1 MIRRALGLLLV
12 AGALSAPAFAAG
24 RVECSTVTSV
34 RMKSNVAFCAFLP
47 PSYDQKKTQ
56 RFPVLYLLHGLGDN
70 HESLINTGSWNMVE
84 RLQEQKRIGEF
95 VIITPN
101 AGRSF
106 YINSKNG
113 RVPYE
118 DFFIREFMPA
128 MEKRFRIGTTRAQR
142 GISGISMGGYGA
154 MRFAFK
160 YPQMFAAVS
169 AHAPALIEKMPRG
182 AEHAGVARITG
193 TAFGT
198 PFDPV
203 FWERN
208 APFVFAKTFSP
219 NGLKIYFD
227 CGERDEYGFE
237 VGARA
242 MQRLLKSRKIPHE
255 AHIYPGNHG
264 WQYFAEH
271 LDESLEFQS
280 KALGAN

>member
-1 MIRRALGLLLV
+1 MTVVLPQPTEEQI
-12 AGALSAPAFAAG
+12 S
-24 RVECSTVTSV
+24 VEGGTIPRT
-34 RMKSNVAFCAFLP
+34 
-47 PSYDQKKTQ
+47 D
-56 RFPVLYLLHGLGDN
+56 FPVLYLLHGLGDN

-113 RVPYE
+113 KVPYE

-128 MEKRFRIGTTRAQR
+128 MEKRFRIGTTRGQR

-154 MRFAFK
+154 LRFAFK
-160 YPQMFAAVS
+160 YPQMFTAVS
-169 AHAPALIEKMPRG
+169 AHAPALIERMPKG
-182 AEHAGVARITG
+182 AEDAGVARITG

-208 APFVFAKTFSP
+208 APFVWAKTFRP
-219 NGLKIYFD
+219 TGLKIYFD
-227 CGERDEYGFE
+227 CGDRDDYGFE
-237 VGARA
+237 VAVKA
-242 MQRLLKSRKIPHE
+242 MDRLLTTRKIPHE
-255 AHIYPGNHG
+255 AHIYPGNHSWG
-264 WQYFAEH
+264 YFADH

-280 KALGAN
+280 RALGAK

>member
-1 MIRRALGLLLV
+1 MIRRAVIILVLV
-12 AGALSAPAFAAG
+12 AGGTPLFAAG
-24 RVECSTVTSV
+24 RVECSTVKSV
-34 RMKSNVAFCAFLP
+34 RMKADVSFCAFLP
-47 PSYDQKKTQ
+47 PAYDAKNKQK
-56 RFPVLYLLHGLGDN
+56 FPVLYLLHGLGDN

-84 RLQEQKRIGEF
+84 RLQEQKKIGEMI
-95 VIITPN
+95 IITPN

-113 RVPYE
+113 RVPYD

-154 MRFAFK
+154 LRFAFK

-169 AHAPALIEKMPRG
+169 AHAPALIERMPKG
-182 AEHAGVARITG
+182 AEHAGIVRITG
-193 TAFGT
+193 TAFGV
-198 PFDPV
+198 PFDSA

-208 APFVFAKTFSP
+208 TPFFYARTFRP

-227 CGERDEYGFE
+227 CGDRDDYGFE
-237 VGARA
+237 AGARA
-242 MQRLLKSRKIPHE
+242 LDKLLTTRKLTHA
-255 AHIYPGNHG
+255 AHIYPGNHSWG
-264 WQYFAEH
+264 YFADH

-280 KALGAN
+280 KALGA